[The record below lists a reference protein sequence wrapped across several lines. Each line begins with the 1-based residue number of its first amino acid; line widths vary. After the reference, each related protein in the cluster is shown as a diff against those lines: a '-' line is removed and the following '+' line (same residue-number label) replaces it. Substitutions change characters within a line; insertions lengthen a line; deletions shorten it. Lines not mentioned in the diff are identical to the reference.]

1 MQILY
6 FLLVLKKIQIIL
18 KSIFVFS
25 TLKMKNGKSDKG
37 LVVKQTQN
45 IKLINERN
53 AKIQS
58 VGIDWLETSDIKT
71 KTSNHKKF

>member
-1 MQILY
+1 MQFLY